1 MPTAIKPAIVILAIA
16 CTPPLALFVFGR
28 LWSLDVVWMSLIIIA
43 LVSAPFVVGFATSKL
58 IGYRD
63 EKGAMVVVLGSIV
76 FDRSLEF
83 FDRIHDLL
91 LNISRSLV
99 VSFR

>member
-76 FDRSLEF
+76 SIALW
-83 FDRIHDLL
+83 
-91 LNISRSLV
+91 
-99 VSFR
+99 SFLIGFMIFSSIYRGH